1 MSADTIEAT
10 APVGRARGVLG
21 AVDERFLVPV
31 FASPRGELWSWA
43 HAALE
48 LPFLLWGRER
58 SWIAKTGGRTLE
70 VVTVGRASRPRALLE
85 RWFDGLTFAAE
96 RGLRR
101 AWSPDQLA
109 RLPGDLIVVSVHRWL
124 APRFRAAGWM
134 IVPEVV
140 RWEGALR
147 WVPPAV
153 PNNSLGN
160 DLRKLRR
167 NGFTSETASAPADWR
182 EFETR
187 MVVPMARARYG
198 SRALLPSSRLLR
210 ELAARG
216 TLVFVRLA
224 GERVAGLAAVPR
236 GRTLWIPLA
245 GIRDGDP
252 DLLHRGAS
260 AALYALSFEW
270 ARERGFERV
279 DWGRSTSFAN
289 DGLHRYRRNWGL
301 HPVPD
306 PLAPL
311 LALRLDAASPVQPSA
326 VFREPVLIET
336 DEGLRTLGPVGSRAG
351 SPLGEAPSAEAP

>member
-1 MSADTIEAT
+1 
-10 APVGRARGVLG
+10 
-21 AVDERFLVPV
+21 
-31 FASPRGELWSWA
+31 
-43 HAALE
+43 
-48 LPFLLWGRER
+48 
-58 SWIAKTGGRTLE
+58 
-70 VVTVGRASRPRALLE
+70 
-85 RWFDGLTFAAE
+85 
-96 RGLRR
+96 
-101 AWSPDQLA
+101 
-109 RLPGDLIVVSVHRWL
+109 
-124 APRFRAAGWM
+124 
-134 IVPEVV
+134 
-140 RWEGALR
+140 
-147 WVPPAV
+147 
-153 PNNSLGN
+153 
-160 DLRKLRR
+160 
-167 NGFTSETASAPADWR
+167 
-182 EFETR
+182 
-187 MVVPMARARYG
+187 
-198 SRALLPSSRLLR
+198 LLR